1 MPHVEP
7 GGVEDVDER
16 PRGVV
21 DGERQEEVAPPCV
34 QRPGA
39 AHPLGVQVDVDIF
52 PRLRILLV
60 CILRGFLLLRVHLL
74 LYLQEEWLGLD
85 PFHPERCGFKL
96 GLSLHH
102 DPQRGEPLLRNAF
115 LGHAVLLGYCL
126 PQVGDLP

>member
-7 GGVEDVDER
+7 GGVENVDER

-21 DGERQEEVAPPCV
+21 NRERQEEVAPPCV

-39 AHPLGVQVDVDIF
+39 AHPLGIQVDVDIL
-52 PRLRILLV
+52 PGLRLLLA

-85 PFHPERCGFKL
+85 AFHPERCGRKL
-96 GLSLHH
+96 GFSLHH
-102 DPQRGEPLLRNAF
+102 DLQLGEPLLLNAF
-115 LGHAVLLGYCL
+115 LGHPVLLGYRF